1 MDMREK
7 VLREQI
13 DNVTGHPEGEFVDSM
28 GRGHANAMDLMRAE
42 IRYMLHRKF

>member
-13 DNVTGHPEGEFVDSM
+13 GNVTGPREGEFVDSM
-28 GRGHANAMDLMRAE
+28 GRGHTTAMDLMRAE
-42 IRYMLHRKF
+42 VRYMLHRKF